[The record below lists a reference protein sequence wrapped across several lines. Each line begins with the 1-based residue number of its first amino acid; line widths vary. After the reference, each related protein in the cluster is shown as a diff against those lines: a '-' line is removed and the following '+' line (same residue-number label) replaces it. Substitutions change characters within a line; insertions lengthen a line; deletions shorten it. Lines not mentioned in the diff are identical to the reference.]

1 VGSGKKE
8 IFNHESFFNR
18 RTRRR
23 TRLNIIFVGCDSHD
37 KTLVT
42 KIALNREAAEKKTF
56 SATGAGRKR
65 MIQDLKERSQANG
78 GARVVVAY
86 EASGNGFILSD
97 ELKAAGFDCHVLAPS
112 KIERSTKQKRT
123 KNDDRDAE
131 RLLEILRGHYLAGN
145 RMPSVWVPDQETR
158 DDREPV
164 RMRQDV
170 SQKATAV
177 KTQVQML
184 LKRNGME
191 KPEGIGKGWTKGYR
205 DWLKAITEAGA
216 NREGMRTALD
226 SLLRQLKFLED
237 EIQQLDKAMQRLADS
252 PRWKPVTDALMKET
266 GVGLK
271 VALKYAT
278 DIGDFARFRRG
289 RQVGAYFG
297 LVPSSQES
305 GETKD
310 RKGHITREGSPSSR
324 QILCQ
329 ATWARVR
336 HDEKEREVYRHLVAR
351 NPKKKKIALVACMRR
366 LSVRLWHVGLQAQ
379 QNMKS
384 EISF

>member
-1 VGSGKKE
+1 V
-8 IFNHESFFNR
+8 
-18 RTRRR
+18 
-23 TRLNIIFVGCDSHD
+23 NIIFVGCDSHD

-42 KIALNREAAEKKTF
+42 KIAVNREAAEKKTF
-56 SATGAGRKR
+56 SATGTGRKR
-65 MIQDLKERSQANG
+65 MIQHLKERSQAKG

-131 RLLEILRGHYLAGN
+131 RLLEILRGHDLAGN
-145 RMPSVWVPDQETR
+145 RMPSVWVPDRETR
-158 DDREPV
+158 DDRETV
-164 RMRQDV
+164 RMRQDL

-177 KTQVQML
+177 KTQIQML

-205 DWLKAITEAGA
+205 QWLKAMTEAGM

-226 SLLRQLKFLED
+226 SLVRQLEFLEG
-237 EIQQLDKAMQRLADS
+237 EIEQLDKAMQRLADS

-271 VALKYAT
+271 AALKYAT
-278 DIGDFARFRRG
+278 DIGDFSRFRRG

-305 GETKD
+305 GETND

-336 HDEKEREVYRHLVAR
+336 HDEQEREVYRRIVAR
-351 NPKKKKIALVACMRR
+351 NPKKKKIALVGCMRR

-379 QNMKS
+379 LKMKS
-384 EISF
+384 EPSF